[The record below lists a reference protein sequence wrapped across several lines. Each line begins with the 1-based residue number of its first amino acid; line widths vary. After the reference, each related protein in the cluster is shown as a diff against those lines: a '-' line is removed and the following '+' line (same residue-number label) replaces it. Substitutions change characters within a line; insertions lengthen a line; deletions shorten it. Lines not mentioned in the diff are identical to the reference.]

1 MAEEKVLHMSS
12 GPHVRSRLNTG
23 SVMLGVIISLMPATI
38 IGIWNFGPSALCTVL
53 ASVAAAVLTEY
64 LFDRIV
70 HKENTVKDGSAVVT
84 GILLALVLP
93 NGTPLYIPVIG
104 AVFAIL
110 VVKCFFG
117 GLGKNFMNPALAARC
132 FLLISFGTQMTR
144 YEIDGVSGA
153 TPLATLASG
162 GNESLLNMFLGRTNG
177 VIGCSILGLLIGG
190 IFLLVIGGITW
201 QIPVSVLA
209 SFTLFMAIF
218 GGHGF
223 SPVYLLQQ
231 ICGGG
236 VVMAAFFMAT
246 DPVTSPVAGRG
257 QLLYGC
263 LVGVLSG
270 LFRVYGSSAD
280 SVSYAVIISNLFTPL
295 IDMMPVPKPYAYRKR
310 RAEEKKQEGKKTSF
324 RFPRQAVILCVIT
337 LIAGLLL
344 STVYGM
350 TKAQIALK
358 QEEEKTASYKEV
370 LPDAE
375 KFDTGSDLK
384 SAVSALDGKTY
395 GTSFGKVTIDGAVE
409 GKDSSGKSVGYVIS
423 VTSGDGFNGDISLS
437 VGILTDGTVNGI
449 SFTTLNE
456 TAGMGM
462 KAEEPAFKDQ
472 FAGKNVDSFVLNKQG
487 GSTEDNQ
494 IDSISGASITS
505 GAVVNA
511 VNAAVDFYRNQIAK

>member
-1 MAEEKVLHMSS
+1 M
-12 GPHVRSRLNTG
+12 
-23 SVMLGVIISLMPATI
+23 
-38 IGIWNFGPSALCTVL
+38 
-53 ASVAAAVLTEY
+53 
-64 LFDRIV
+64 
-70 HKENTVKDGSAVVT
+70 
-84 GILLALVLP
+84 
-93 NGTPLYIPVIG
+93 
-104 AVFAIL
+104 
-110 VVKCFFG
+110 
-117 GLGKNFMNPALAARC
+117 
-132 FLLISFGTQMTR
+132 
-144 YEIDGVSGA
+144 
-153 TPLATLASG
+153 
-162 GNESLLNMFLGRTNG
+162 
-177 VIGCSILGLLIGG
+177 IGG
-190 IFLLVIGGITW
+190 IFLWAIGGITW

-218 GGHGF
+218 GGHGL

-257 QLLYGC
+257 QLIYGC
-263 LVGVLSG
+263 LVGILSG

-295 IDMMPVPKPYAYRKR
+295 IDMMPAPKPYAYRKR
-310 RAEEKKQEGKKTSF
+310 HAAEDAGQKKPF
-324 RFPRQAVILCVIT
+324 RFPKPALILCVIT

-370 LPDAE
+370 LPDAD
-375 KFDTGSDLK
+375 KFSTGSDLK
-384 SAVSALDGKTY
+384 SKVAALDGKTY

-409 GKDSSGKSVGYVIS
+409 GKNSSGDTVGYVIA

>member
-12 GPHVRSRLNTG
+12 GPHVRSRLKTS

-38 IGIWNFGPSALCTVL
+38 IGIWNFGPSALGTVL
-53 ASVAAAVLTEY
+53 ASVVAAVLTEY

-93 NGTPLYIPVIG
+93 NGTPLYIPIIG

-144 YEIDGVSGA
+144 YEIDGVSSA
-153 TPLATLASG
+153 TPLANLAAG

-190 IFLLVIGGITW
+190 IFLWAIGGITW

-218 GGHGF
+218 GGHGL

-257 QLLYGC
+257 QLIYGC
-263 LVGVLSG
+263 LVGILSG

-295 IDMMPVPKPYAYRKR
+295 IDMMPAPKPYAYRKR
-310 RAEEKKQEGKKTSF
+310 HAAEDAGQKKPF
-324 RFPRQAVILCVIT
+324 RFPKPALILCVIT

-370 LPDAE
+370 LPDAD
-375 KFDTGSDLK
+375 KFSTGSDLK
-384 SAVSALDGKTY
+384 SKVAALDGKTY

-409 GKDSSGKSVGYVIS
+409 GKNSSGDTVGYVIA

-437 VGILTDGTVNGI
+437 AGILTDGTVNGI